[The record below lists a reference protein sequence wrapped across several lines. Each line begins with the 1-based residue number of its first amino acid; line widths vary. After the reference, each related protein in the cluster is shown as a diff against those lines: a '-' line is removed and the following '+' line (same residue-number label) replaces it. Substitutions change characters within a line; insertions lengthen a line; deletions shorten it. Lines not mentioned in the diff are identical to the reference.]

1 MMPELIRFASQYDPA
16 FPQKIR
22 GAAPE
27 EIAHLESLA
36 GRKFPAVYREFLTRM
51 GKSMGDVGYSDV
63 NFSMGAMARL
73 HKNEDQEL
81 NWPSQFLVIA
91 EHEQDPYFN
100 YFLDLNSMKE
110 GDCRVVRFDI
120 SLSTEGY
127 NPKHIRPEAPSFT
140 TLLFEMV
147 FLSKHLARFPQHA
160 SATFSFPKLSTQS
173 PEPARVI
180 EVFEKAATLLGFRK
194 CSYSRPEHSMLEREN
209 AAIYGRGSR
218 LGEVSVNISAQDARE
233 LLRLR
238 ETLTDYAA
246 LH

>member
-1 MMPELIRFASQYDPA
+1 
-16 FPQKIR
+16 
-22 GAAPE
+22 
-27 EIAHLESLA
+27 
-36 GRKFPAVYREFLTRM
+36 M

-63 NFSMGAMARL
+63 TFSMDAIARL

-100 YFLDLNSMKE
+100 YFLDLSTEKQ
-110 GDCRVVRFDI
+110 GDCKVVRFDI
-120 SLSTEGY
+120 ALNADQY
-127 NPKHIRPEAPSFT
+127 NPEHIRPEAPSFT

-160 SATFSFPKLSTQS
+160 SATFSFSSLRSRNPD
-173 PEPARVI
+173 PARVI
-180 EVFEKAATLLGFRK
+180 DVFEKAATQLGFRK
-194 CSYSRPEHSMLEREN
+194 WSYSRPEHSMLEREN

-218 LGEVSVNISAQDARE
+218 LGEVSVNMSAQDPRE
-233 LLRLR
+233 LLLLR
-238 ETLTDYAA
+238 EIIADYAA